1 MKSKLCTKY
10 LEYLCCA
17 AVALLLGEAEDV
29 RVSEDLLEEGQLA
42 VRVLPVPVE
51 QVHRE
56 QALEAGELNQD
67 IRLRWDFHSF
77 TS

>member
-1 MKSKLCTKY
+1 MY
-10 LEYLCCA
+10 LEYLRGA

-29 RVSEDLLEEGQLA
+29 WVPEDLLEERQLA

-56 QALEAGELNQD
+56 QALEGEEAGELNQD
-67 IRLRWDFHSF
+67 IRLRWDFHS
-77 TS
+77 SS